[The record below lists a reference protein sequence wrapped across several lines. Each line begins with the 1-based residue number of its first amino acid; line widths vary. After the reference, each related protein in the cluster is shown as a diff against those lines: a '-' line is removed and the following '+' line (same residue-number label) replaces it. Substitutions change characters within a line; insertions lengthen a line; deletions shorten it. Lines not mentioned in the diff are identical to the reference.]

1 MHSFKAMMAQQ
12 TLLPI
17 IQADTAE
24 EGVAIAKAMA
34 DADIHVVEVVL
45 RTPASIDALIAIKK
59 ALPEMKVGAGTITSP
74 QTLKQALDA
83 KADFIVTPAISES
96 LIKHLSGLTIPVLP
110 GISTTSDLLLATEHG
125 YTEVKLFPASLSG
138 GPSFIQAM
146 SSLFPQVSFCPTG
159 GVKQQNKEDYLSLS
173 NCFAVGGTWISPKV
187 WVEQKQWH
195 NITEA
200 CKLANS

>member
-1 MHSFKAMMAQQ
+1 MAQQ

-34 DADIHVVEVVL
+34 DADIHAVEVVL

-59 ALPEMKVGAGTITSP
+59 ALPKMKVGAGTITSP

-110 GISTTSDLLLATEHG
+110 GIPTTSDLLLATEHG

-187 WVEQKQWH
+187 WVEQK
-195 NITEA
+195 
-200 CKLANS
+200 